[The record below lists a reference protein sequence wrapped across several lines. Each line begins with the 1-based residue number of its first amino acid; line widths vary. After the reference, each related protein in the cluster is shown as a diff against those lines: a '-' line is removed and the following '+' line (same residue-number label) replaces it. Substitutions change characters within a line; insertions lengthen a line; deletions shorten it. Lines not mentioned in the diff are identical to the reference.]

1 MSVID
6 QIILKATSYHQR
18 IVFPEST
25 EPRTLQAVATLSG
38 KDICKCLLVGDPAA
52 IKKAAEETGV
62 TLSPKISI
70 INPLTSERASDY
82 ANEFFNLRKS
92 KGQTHE
98 QAREKM
104 KDPLFFAAMMVRRG
118 DADGAVSGAITTTAD
133 VLRAGIQVIGLKE
146 GNRTV
151 SSVFLMNLPGGKVV
165 TYGDCAVVPYP
176 DASQLADIAI
186 ASADTHQAL
195 TGETP
200 RVAMLSFSTK
210 GSATHDAVTKV
221 TDALANVKNLRPG
234 LLVDGELQFD
244 AAWVPA
250 VGQRK
255 APGSDV
261 AGNANVFVFPNLDA
275 GNIGYKI
282 TERVGGADAIGP
294 IIQGLAKPLNDL
306 SRGCKAEDIVIV
318 AAVCAIKAKENR

>member
-6 QIILKATSYHQR
+6 QITQKAKGYNQR
-18 IVFPEST
+18 IAFPEAT
-25 EPRTLQAVATLSG
+25 EPRTLKAVSILTDQS
-38 KDICKCLLVGDPAA
+38 ICRCILVGNHNE
-52 IKKAAEETGV
+52 IQKAATENGIQ
-62 TLSPKISI
+62 LSSRISI
-70 INPLTSERASDY
+70 IDPSSSDRNSDY
-82 ANEFFNLRKS
+82 TNEFFNLRKA

-98 QAREKM
+98 QARERM

-118 DADGAVSGAITTTAD
+118 DADGAVAGAITTTAD

-176 DASQLADIAI
+176 DAAQLADIAI

-195 TGETP
+195 TGEIP

-210 GSATHDAVTKV
+210 GSAAHEAVTKV
-221 TDALANVKNLRPG
+221 TDALALVTKMRPG
-234 LLVDGELQFD
+234 LAVDGELQFD
-244 AAWVPA
+244 AAWVAA

-255 APGSDV
+255 APGSEV
-261 AGNANVFVFPNLDA
+261 AGKANVFVFPNLDA

-306 SRGCKAEDIVIV
+306 SRGCKAEDIVTV
-318 AAVCAIKAKENR
+318 AAVCAVKAKENR